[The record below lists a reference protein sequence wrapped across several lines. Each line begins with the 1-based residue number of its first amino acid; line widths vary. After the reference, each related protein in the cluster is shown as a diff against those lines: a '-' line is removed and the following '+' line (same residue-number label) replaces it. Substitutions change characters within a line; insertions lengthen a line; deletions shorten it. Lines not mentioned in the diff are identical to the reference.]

1 MNTDLET
8 LSAGVR
14 NRLSPKR
21 WAHTLGCAETAR
33 KIAGMLGADP
43 DKAYLA
49 GLLHDITREKTLPEQ
64 LIICSKY
71 DIIISEYE
79 RDSTA
84 LLHAATG
91 AAVAKAE
98 FGADDEI
105 YAAIA
110 CHTTGKADM
119 SPLDMAL
126 CLADYIEPT
135 REFPG
140 VEALRE
146 QAETDPALALL
157 RAFDG
162 TITHIISKNGMLHPD
177 TVTARNDLL
186 KRLQKGELP
195 GGNALH

>member
-1 MNTDLET
+1 MNTDIDVLCG
-8 LSAGVR
+8 AIR
-14 NRLSPKR
+14 KQLSPKR

-33 KIAGMLGADP
+33 RLAAMLDANP

-49 GLLHDITREKTLPEQ
+49 GMLHDITREKTLSEQ
-64 LIICSKY
+64 LIICSEY
-71 DIIISEYE
+71 DIIIREYE

-84 LLHAATG
+84 LLHAVTG

-98 FGADDEI
+98 YDADDEI
-105 YAAIA
+105 CTAIA
-110 CHTTGKADM
+110 CHTTGRVGM
-119 SPLDMAL
+119 TPLDMAL

-135 REFPG
+135 RDFPG
-140 VEALRE
+140 VEALRK

-186 KRLQKGELP
+186 KRLHLGDLSDR
-195 GGNALH
+195 NRTY